1 MAKLTSAQLK
11 ALPDEMF
18 GLPKTRQYPIPDE
31 VHVTKAIQFFSYCKD
46 ENKSELAKNI
56 NRRAKELH
64 MKIKVQPSSAFYK
77 YADRS
82 VVKEGTVVAEF
93 HIGQLSPIVVTD
105 QRAMIKKDIIEK
117 TSSIPK
123 LEKLRRLWAT
133 KNKTLESKIELSN
146 EVLQE
151 CLDENIQF
159 DMYLNIAF
167 EGIMDLRYMSE
178 SYHFKEIIFN
188 DEVKMNYRG
197 RTHDNDIIILD
208 AITKNIYTDKGS
220 IINALMSIRN
230 TSIQDAAVAYVMY
243 NSFFSDVDKKYIIEQ
258 LRLSKNPHSGLNIE
272 SPNLSI
278 SELRSKIHEERKFGK
293 NITDDDISK
302 MESFL
307 RRLSERED
315 GYWCSKIYSI
325 CTKAIKDDDYID
337 SQYLYA
343 EFALNKICSENE
355 NLGYFR
361 IRYGVSEVLFVKDND
376 GIYTASGFEKSQSSI
391 YHIILVKVFKVDDI
405 EYNDNVLS
413 YLLGAKVPNFKI
425 QYKVITIDKSNV
437 PSLEANDF
445 QDVVAGLQI
454 NKLGNIS
461 FILGND
467 RSWQEKYNLVK
478 SSLEKNLKEENY
490 VDYKNDLCFL
500 FTLIAIIHRDYYKT
514 NNTATGS
521 YDMGDATTTFDKAI
535 ETFKSNIKAFSK
547 IDPKFIFTKYYMDIN
562 YNNKIE
568 VFRLSD
574 DKELEMEIKNTYNW
588 IIK

>member
-18 GLPKTRQYPIPDE
+18 GLPKTRQYPMPDE

-56 NRRAKELH
+56 NKRAKELH

-133 KNKTLESKIELSN
+133 KNKTLESKFELSS

-178 SYHFKEIIFN
+178 SYKFKEIIFN
-188 DEVKMNYRG
+188 DELQIDYRG
-197 RTHDNDIIILD
+197 RVHDNDVNILNAIINN
-208 AITKNIYTDKGS
+208 TYTEKQS
-220 IINALMSIRN
+220 VINALVSIRN
-230 TSIQDAAVAYVMY
+230 GSIQDAAVAYVMY
-243 NSFFSDVDKKYIIEQ
+243 NSFFSDVDKKDIIEQ

-272 SPNLSI
+272 SPNFSFNT
-278 SELRSKIHEERKFGK
+278 LRGKIHEDRKFGK
-293 NITDDDISK
+293 IVTDDDISK
-302 MESFL
+302 MESLL

-315 GYWCSKIYSI
+315 GYWNAKIYHL
-325 CTKAIKDDDYID
+325 CMKAINDDEYRD
-337 SQYLYA
+337 SPYLYA
-343 EFALNKICSENE
+343 EFAMNKICSENE

-361 IRYGVSEVLFVKDND
+361 IRYGASEILMVKDND
-376 GIYTASGFEKSQSSI
+376 GIYTATGFEKSGSNI
-391 YHIILVKVFKVDDI
+391 YHIILVKVYRFDDA
-405 EYNDNVLS
+405 EYCDNVLS
-413 YLLGAKVPNFKI
+413 YLLGAKIPNFKI

-437 PSLEANDF
+437 PSLEAADF

-478 SSLEKNLKEENY
+478 SSLEKNFKEENY

-514 NNTATGS
+514 NNPATGS
-521 YDMGDATTTFDKAI
+521 YDMGDATTTFNKAI
-535 ETFKSNIKAFSK
+535 ESFKSNIKEFSK

-588 IIK
+588 IMK